1 MKLLISPYF
10 FALLTLFLL
19 ADRSGIAGL
28 ALASMAAHEAS
39 HILAAFA
46 AGYPPAVL
54 RLSVFGMVMR
64 QEAEI
69 PRKSHI
75 LICLAGPAANLL
87 LAATLFALGE
97 TEPAAVNLLLGLFS
111 LCPVRFTD
119 MGSILSVLIREKT
132 FAILSAAVSVVL
144 SFLLIYAAFRL
155 KNMFLLPAVAYLLL
169 GGLLK

>member
-1 MKLLISPYF
+1 MLISPYF

-28 ALASMAAHEAS
+28 ALASMTAHEAA
-39 HILAAFA
+39 HLLTAFA
-46 AGYPPAVL
+46 TGYPPAAL
-54 RLSVFGMVMR
+54 RLSIFGMVLR

-69 PRKSHI
+69 PRISHI

-87 LAATLFALGE
+87 LAAACFGAGE
-97 TEPAAVNLLLGLFS
+97 TWAASVNLLLGLFS

-119 MGSILSVLIREKT
+119 MGSILSALMREKT
-132 FAILSAAVSVVL
+132 FSILSAAISATL
-144 SFLLIYAAFRL
+144 FFLLIYAAFRL
-155 KNMFLLPAVAYLLL
+155 KNLFLLPAAAYLLL